1 VGNDEGMSETSWRSA
16 LLRVL
21 DAGGSTHEVVVS
33 PDVDG
38 LVSAAL
44 LAQHKPVRIIGA
56 YTTSHLLLGQGVDKE
71 RAADALWLDHD
82 VSEPGIR
89 CVGQHLVLRTAGDQ
103 LPRREKN
110 SFNPNIWSPQPW
122 DKSFA
127 GVAGKKRDKYPY
139 GTAHFLAVA
148 LGASQEKL
156 STEQRALFAHAD
168 GTWRTVVDYRANAV
182 IWRDLMFPGDP
193 LIDYLL
199 GDYQS
204 REEDLKAHAAIVTKL
219 LATGVQAQQSRA
231 PRAQLLPP
239 HLKALT
245 GNQSIAGRAGLQ
257 PDAYYARMGQVARL
271 IADIFNTPVEVVEPY
286 GSIISGDYH
295 SLYPNALPDNHDN
308 FDDFM
313 QSWAIFSHAFTDFR
327 SLKVTKG
334 IRLR

>member
-1 VGNDEGMSETSWRSA
+1 MSEKEWQQE

-21 DAGGSTHEVVVS
+21 DAAEGPHEVVVS

-38 LVSAAL
+38 LMSAAL
-44 LAQHKPVRIIGA
+44 LARHKPVRIIGA
-56 YTTSHLLLGQGVDKE
+56 YTTSHLLLGNGVSKE

-89 CVGQHLVLRTAGDQ
+89 CVGQHLVLRTDKDL
-103 LPRREKN
+103 LPRREPV

-122 DKSFA
+122 NKSFA
-127 GVAGKKRDKYPY
+127 GVSGKKRDKYPY

-148 LGASQEKL
+148 LGTSRGKL
-156 STEQRALFAHAD
+156 SVEQRALFAHAD
-168 GTWRTVVDYRANAV
+168 GTWRTVVDYRANAL

-193 LIDYLL
+193 LIEYLL
-199 GDYQS
+199 DDYQS
-204 REEDLKAHAAIVTKL
+204 READLASHLTLVQKL
-219 LATGVQAQQSRA
+219 LAAGVQAQQSRA

-245 GNQSIAGRAGLQ
+245 GNQSIAGRASMQ
-257 PDAYYARMGQVARL
+257 PEAYYARMAAVARV
-271 IADIFNTPVEVVEPY
+271 IAEVFDASVEVIEPFAT
-286 GSIISGDYH
+286 IISGEYH
-295 SLYPNALPDNHDN
+295 SLYPNALPENHEH

-313 QSWAIFSHAFTDFR
+313 SSWEIFSHAFTDFR

-334 IRLR
+334 ISLR